1 VGKSKKS
8 KKKKVSG
15 RGGARRGAGR
25 KPKPEGEKMV
35 SISFALLPE
44 LRDQIDERRRLEGVG
59 RSELLR
65 RYSQEGLA
73 RKPKLRKQKG
83 SKTS

>member
-1 VGKSKKS
+1 
-8 KKKKVSG
+8 
-15 RGGARRGAGR
+15 
-25 KPKPEGEKMV
+25 MV

-73 RKPKLRKQKG
+73 RKPKLRKKG
-83 SKTS
+83 KKT